1 MAEPKKLSFNETLKA
16 FSTVAITT
24 YKASPLAAITKIIGT
39 IIGSAIPLVI
49 TFVAAQATTYLAA
62 GFAGDEQAGARAIW
76 CVAATVLLGVLM
88 MAWHSLQNYIDQFT
102 SYKISSAI
110 SDQLYEHFVS
120 IDFWRYDDK
129 DTVDMF
135 DKAQSFVSFF
145 SQFFDAMARIIAS
158 IVSVIVALVSL
169 FSVSWWI
176 GLILFLAIIPSAIVQ
191 LKLSRLQTEHWRKYT
206 EARRRSNS
214 ISWSVMQPQNLAELR
229 IYNAARYMLDMRA
242 KWRDK
247 DQLERIQFERAYIIK
262 RLAADVV
269 EAIAQLVGLLSIV
282 LQIIHRAQPIGQF
295 VLVEQMMSRA
305 LGDMG
310 SLITQF
316 NSIDQD
322 IAAMVDF
329 QRFMRLPRNLNEG
342 RKLLEPPQTIEL
354 RNVSF
359 HYLKNDKLVL
369 SDINMKIRAGQ
380 RVAIVGENGAGKS
393 TLIKLLLG
401 LYQPTRGQVLLDN
414 VSLTDINKS
423 SWHSYLGVLQQDFIK
438 YRFATAYENV
448 VYGDVQ
454 RSYDEQHYQR
464 SIKQA
469 EASTFIDK
477 LPKKRDTILGQWFE
491 HDDGIN
497 GVDLS
502 GGQWQRLALARNFY
516 RQAPIVILDEP
527 TSAIDALAESRI
539 FARLFGKHGNT
550 IIAISHRYT
559 TIKKADVV
567 YMMQN
572 GKIVEQGSVDEL
584 VARRGEFYKM
594 FASQIE

>member
-1 MAEPKKLSFNETLKA
+1 
-16 FSTVAITT
+16 
-24 YKASPLAAITKIIGT
+24 
-39 IIGSAIPLVI
+39 
-49 TFVAAQATTYLAA
+49 
-62 GFAGDEQAGARAIW
+62 
-76 CVAATVLLGVLM
+76 M
-88 MAWHSLQNYIDQFT
+88 MAWNSLQNYIDQFT
-102 SYKISSAI
+102 SYKINSAI

-129 DTVDMF
+129 DTADMF

-145 SQFFDAMARIIAS
+145 SRFFDAMARIIAS
-158 IVSVIVALVSL
+158 IVSVIVALASL

-206 EARRRSNS
+206 EARRRSD
-214 ISWSVMQPQNLAELR
+214 L
-229 IYNAARYMLDMRA
+229 LDMRA

-282 LQIIHRAQPIGQF
+282 LQIIHRVQPVGQF

-305 LGDMG
+305 LGGMSG
-310 SLITQF
+310 LIIQF

-369 SDINMKIRAGQ
+369 SDINMKIYAGQ
-380 RVAIVGENGAGKS
+380 RIAIVGENGAGKS

-414 VSLTDINKS
+414 VSLADIDKS

-469 EASTFIDK
+469 EASAFIDK

-491 HDDGIN
+491 HDDGTN

-572 GKIVEQGSVDEL
+572 GKIVEQGNVDEL

>member
-1 MAEPKKLSFNETLKA
+1 MTEPKKLSFNETLKA
-16 FSTVAITT
+16 FGTVAITT

-39 IIGSAIPLVI
+39 IIGSAIPLV
-49 TFVAAQATTYLAA
+49 TAFVAAQATTYLAA
-62 GFAGDEQAGARAIW
+62 GFAGDEQAGVRAIW
-76 CVAATVLLGVLM
+76 CVAATVLLGILM
-88 MAWHSLQNYIDQFT
+88 MAWNSLQNYIDQFT
-102 SYKISSAI
+102 SYKINSAI

-129 DTVDMF
+129 DTADMF

-145 SQFFDAMARIIAS
+145 SRFFDAMARIIAS
-158 IVSVIVALVSL
+158 IVSVIVALASL

-206 EARRRSNS
+206 EARRRSDS
-214 ISWSVMQPQNLAELR
+214 ISWNVMQPQNLAELR

-262 RLAADVV
+262 RLAADIV

-282 LQIIHRAQPIGQF
+282 LQIIHRVQPVGQF

-305 LGDMG
+305 LGGMSG
-310 SLITQF
+310 LIIQF

-342 RKLLEPPQTIEL
+342 RKLLEPPQAIEL

-380 RVAIVGENGAGKS
+380 RIVIVGENGAGKS

-401 LYQPTRGQVLLDN
+401 LYQPTRGQVLLN
-414 VSLTDINKS
+414 
-423 SWHSYLGVLQQDFIK
+423 
-438 YRFATAYENV
+438 
-448 VYGDVQ
+448 DV
-454 RSYDEQHYQR
+454 
-464 SIKQA
+464 
-469 EASTFIDK
+469 
-477 LPKKRDTILGQWFE
+477 
-491 HDDGIN
+491 
-497 GVDLS
+497 
-502 GGQWQRLALARNFY
+502 
-516 RQAPIVILDEP
+516 
-527 TSAIDALAESRI
+527 
-539 FARLFGKHGNT
+539 
-550 IIAISHRYT
+550 
-559 TIKKADVV
+559 
-567 YMMQN
+567 
-572 GKIVEQGSVDEL
+572 
-584 VARRGEFYKM
+584 
-594 FASQIE
+594 